1 MLFSRMVGGL
11 GNQLFQTAA
20 LLKYRRHKEK
30 VIISFLGDIHIPK
43 RVNCLSSIFEMPDW
57 LYFDNSRKLNLL
69 TKLFA
74 RSSAGLR
81 FGSYLPLLG
90 INDRNFNHKKSYFLS
105 QKLLFSDG
113 YFNQNWDYKKL
124 HSLFSILK
132 LKKIKLNKEQLKIC
146 NQNVV
151 IHIRGGDFLSINN
164 LNICKIDYY
173 KNSIEYFHSK
183 GIKTF
188 MVICE
193 DQIYG
198 KEVIKELKKCL
209 PDLKISI
216 TKSDSIQNDFNI
228 IRSAKFAILSNST
241 FSWWA
246 SFLSNSKKEFL
257 VPSNFSIKEKRI
269 ILPSETIIS

>member
-20 LLKYRRHKEK
+20 LLKYRSHKEK
-30 VIISFLGDIHIPK
+30 VIISFLGEIHIPK
-43 RVNCLSSIFEMPDW
+43 RVNCLRSIFEIPDW

-69 TKLFA
+69 IKLFA

-81 FGSYLPLLG
+81 FGSYLPLVG
-90 INDRNFNHKKSYFLS
+90 INDRNFNYKENYFSNKKVLFL
-105 QKLLFSDG
+105 DG
-113 YFNQNWDYKKL
+113 YFNQNWTYSEL
-124 HSLFSILK
+124 NSLFSILR
-132 LKKIKLNKEQLKIC
+132 LKPISLNKEQLEII

-151 IHIRGGDFLSINN
+151 IHIRGGDFLSIKN
-164 LNICKIDYY
+164 LNICKLDYY
-173 KNSIEYFHSK
+173 KNSIKYSLAK
-183 GIKTF
+183 GLKTF
-188 MVICE
+188 VVICE

-198 KEVIKELKKCL
+198 KEVIKELKNSFTNL
-209 PDLKISI
+209 QI
-216 TKSDSIQNDFNI
+216 TIVKSDSIKNDFNL
-228 IRSAKFAILSNST
+228 IRSSQIAILSNST

-269 ILPSETIIS
+269 LLPNETIIW

>member
-1 MLFSRMVGGL
+1 MLYSRMVGGL

-20 LLKYRRHKEK
+20 ILKYRRPKEK
-30 VIISFLGDIHIPK
+30 VVISFLGEIHIPK
-43 RVNCLSSIFEMPDW
+43 RVNCLKTIFEIPDW

-81 FGSYLPLLG
+81 FGSYLPLVG
-90 INDRNFNHKKSYFLS
+90 INDKNFNYQKSNFLT
-105 QKLLFSDG
+105 QKFLFLDG
-113 YFNQNWDYKKL
+113 YFNQYWDYSEL
-124 HSLFSILK
+124 NSLFSILK
-132 LKKIKLNKEQLKIC
+132 LKPIILNNNKQKLC

-151 IHIRGGDFLSINN
+151 IHIRGGDFLSIKN
-164 LNICKIDYY
+164 LNICKLDFY
-173 KNSIEYFHSK
+173 KKSIQYAFSK
-183 GIKTF
+183 GLKTF
-188 MVICE
+188 VVISE
-193 DQIYG
+193 DKRYG

-209 PDLKISI
+209 PDLQISFI
-216 TKSDSIQNDFNI
+216 KSNSIKNDFNL

-257 VPSNFSIKEKRI
+257 VPSNFSTKEKRI
-269 ILPSETIIS
+269 LLPKETIIN

>member
-20 LLKYRRHKEK
+20 LLKYRRHQEK

-43 RVNCLSSIFEMPDW
+43 RVNCLKSIFEIPDW

-81 FGSYLPLLG
+81 FGSYLPLVG
-90 INDRNFNHKKSYFLS
+90 INDRNFNHKKTYFFS
-105 QKLLFSDG
+105 RKLLFFDG
-113 YFNQNWDYKKL
+113 YFNQVHDYEQL
-124 HSLFSILK
+124 QSSFSILK
-132 LKKIKLNKEQLKIC
+132 LKKISLNKDQLKIC

-164 LNICKIDYY
+164 LNICKLAYY
-173 KNSIEYFHSK
+173 KNSIKYFLSK
-183 GIKTF
+183 GSKNF

-198 KEVIKELKKCL
+198 KELIKELKNYFT
-209 PDLKISI
+209 DLQISI
-216 TKSDSIQNDFNI
+216 VKSDSIKNDFNL
-228 IRSAKFAILSNST
+228 IRSSKLSILSNST

-269 ILPSETIIS
+269 ILPNETIIN